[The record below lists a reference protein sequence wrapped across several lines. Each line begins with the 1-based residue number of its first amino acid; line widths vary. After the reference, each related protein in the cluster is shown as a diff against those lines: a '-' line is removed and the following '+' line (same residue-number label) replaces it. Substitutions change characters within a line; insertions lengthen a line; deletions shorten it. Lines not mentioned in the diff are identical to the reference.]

1 MGVIS
6 DTHGLLRPEA
16 ISALR
21 GSDLIIHAGDVG
33 NPEVIEELRGVAPTF
48 IVRGNIDKGSWAA
61 ALPMTEL
68 VDIGGLLFYVL
79 HEISQLDFDP
89 AAAGFAAV
97 VYGHSHV
104 PSIETR
110 QGVLFLNPGSAGPRR
125 FKLPVAVARVR
136 VSGQRIEFRNRAIG
150 GLTLT
155 RAGRPCA
162 GRRHIW
168 RNPPAGETSRC
179 DP

>member
-1 MGVIS
+1 MRESEIRVGVIS

-33 NPEVIEELRGVAPTF
+33 NPELIEELRGVAPTF
-48 IVRGNIDKGSWAA
+48 IVRGNIDKESWAA
-61 ALPMTEL
+61 ALPMTE
-68 VDIGGLLFYVL
+68 VVEIGGLLFYVL

-89 AAAGFAAV
+89 ADAGFAAV

-104 PSIETR
+104 PSIESR

-125 FKLPVAVARVR
+125 FKLPVTVARVR
-136 VSGQRIEFRNRAIG
+136 VSGQRIDSEIVQ
-150 GLTLT
+150 L
-155 RAGRPCA
+155 
-162 GRRHIW
+162 
-168 RNPPAGETSRC
+168 EV
-179 DP
+179 